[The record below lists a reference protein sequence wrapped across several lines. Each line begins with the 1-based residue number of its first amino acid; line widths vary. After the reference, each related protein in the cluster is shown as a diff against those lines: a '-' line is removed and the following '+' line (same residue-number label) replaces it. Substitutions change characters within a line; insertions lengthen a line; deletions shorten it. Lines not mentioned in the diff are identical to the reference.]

1 MHSVLYSG
9 SCRASFSGI
18 RGILRN
24 PRNSADHTSELNH
37 PRAIL
42 ICSGIRRNPEFR
54 PEFRMEGPLTWY
66 SATCNK
72 HSQRRHTKN
81 RCQRWHSE
89 RTATS
94 RYCCRHCCQCLSNG
108 SSGRAGVAACG
119 GGSGNSSR
127 GGSGGGSS
135 AILFLVVVII
145 LLLFCCLSPR
155 RHRRRSSSPVAI
167 VVVVVSRRAAAHR
180 AVAVSY
186 VTTAHARNTTPC
198 IMMWW
203 RKTWERIPQFFSHP
217 FSF

>member
-1 MHSVLYSG
+1 M
-9 SCRASFSGI
+9 
-18 RGILRN
+18 RN

-155 RHRRRSSSPVAI
+155 RHRRRCRRRLSPSSSSSYPVAPLPI
-167 VVVVVSRRAAAHR
+167 APSPSATSPPRTPGTQRRA
-180 AVAVSY
+180 S
-186 VTTAHARNTTPC
+186 
-198 IMMWW
+198 
-203 RKTWERIPQFFSHP
+203 
-217 FSF
+217 